1 MADPEL
7 VRVLDYIMNRCDEA
21 SIEAVAAAVVR
32 RRRDLALFGGI
43 EKLPDSKKW
52 AQNITSQMNIGA
64 SIDEVKGMVR
74 NMAVQIIKQQAPELG
89 EDQIAE
95 LTAAWIPD
103 GNARG
108 KGAAGE
114 KSGMP
119 PAVLETMV
127 RHFVSFSL
135 GKMTERE
142 DKSLRA
148 EMGAWPDRY
157 WQIFPQVIKLVVRD
171 FLTGETG
178 EKEFEDKLRTAL
190 AMAE

>member
-32 RRRDLALFGGI
+32 RRRDLTLFGGI

-74 NMAVQIIKQQAPELG
+74 NMAVQIIKQQAPELNEG
-89 EDQIAE
+89 QIAE

-103 GNARG
+103 GT
-108 KGAAGE
+108 AAAEE
-114 KSGMP
+114 KSSVP

-127 RHFVSFSL
+127 RQFVTFSL

-171 FLTGETG
+171 FLKGETG

-190 AMAE
+190 AMAG